1 MTDQRPR
8 SGGIFLVE
16 GPTDSM
22 RHLFDRL
29 RELSRDQGGL
39 PIIGMISRHDVELAG
54 REGQGEALP
63 TLASMISTR
72 VAELT
77 RRKMLDEAVVQL
89 IVSPPTF
96 ALPLVPGPR
105 KRSRRRRRGKR

>member
-39 PIIGMISRHDVELAG
+39 PIIGMISKEDVERAG
-54 REGQGEALP
+54 REGQGEAVP
-63 TLASMISTR
+63 TLAGMISSR
-72 VAELT
+72 EVELA
-77 RRKMLDEAVVQL
+77 RRKVLDEAVAQL

-96 ALPLVPGPR
+96 ALPLGPGPR
-105 KRSRRRRRGKR
+105 KRSRRRRRVKR